1 MRQRSIIILS
11 VLALA
16 LAAGVALS
24 AWLVYTT
31 AGSRLAVTTLF
42 RLMPVT
48 VEAERIEGQLAREM
62 TLEGLRVAW
71 PAGEARVSSV
81 RLRLQVLH
89 LAAASV
95 WLDEMDV
102 QGVAIDGGGPGS
114 APPYDLEWPRPP
126 RLLAAISGG
135 IRELRVGE
143 VAYRNPG
150 RDPVFVHEAR
160 GEVSWDRGSVLAVRD
175 LAIRLPDAK
184 VEGSVRAGFLFSSL
198 QADLTVRPGR
208 ESGKF
213 DTLAVKADL
222 AAGKGPEQISGPVA
236 LDVTSGG
243 RLQSRVECEMGLT
256 RQVVHFRNLQWKDGE
271 GRAFVTAD
279 GQVDVST
286 EKIIAGAFF
295 RIGEVS
301 WIPALAL
308 AGAIEL
314 AGSPERFE
322 GNITL
327 ENRGEAWR
335 SARLSGDLSGNLEGI
350 RVSRMRGRV
359 LNGTVEGELRGAWD
373 RGVSWTGS
381 LRARNLDPA
390 TMHPE
395 LRGTVN
401 LDVQGSARSPEV
413 GVLEA
418 RVKARL
424 LKSRLRD
431 RALVGDVDA
440 RWQAGMLKIDRL
452 FLQGAGFEARAAGS
466 LEDRLTWAVQVC
478 DPSSLVPGSSGRL
491 HANGWVR
498 YAKERLSG
506 AATVRGNSLALDG
519 FQAAAVEADAE
530 LGGGETRRLAARFFL
545 KGAAAGPVRVDTA
558 QVKSAGTVG
567 DHAIRIL
574 LESGEGR
581 MEATLRGGYGKAAWK
596 GSLEVL
602 RGTGGAG
609 PWGLQAPAPLAI
621 SAARSSVG
629 PMLIVGGE
637 GESIEYSM
645 DVSGDPRRGFLA
657 AGWRKLNLARFAS
670 VLPGWRIQGQ
680 SEGRFRADFR
690 GKNRTAVSSV
700 VALAASLTKGSQTL
714 DVKEATGK
722 LDWNERGLAA
732 LARADLGAAG
742 RGDARIHS
750 PDPPRFGLPDRG
762 DFRISAVGLDAV
774 LVKPLL
780 PDALAVTGS
789 LSAAAAGKLLPRS
802 QLDAA
807 GEARLSGGGFSLKDE
822 KGHVTAQAEKAQLRW
837 AWREKTLS
845 GDLDIRLV
853 RHGTL
858 AAEFRLPVPAR
869 LPAAVDGTGPVQL
882 AVRADMREKGLLSA
896 LFPGLVQESRG
907 HVELQGAV
915 GGTWDSPRVSGDLKV
930 GQAGA
935 TLPATGIRVSDVTME
950 ARFEDREIRVTSFR
964 AASGPG
970 FIEGSG
976 TLQIRDREIRH
987 VEARLSGERFQTVRL
1002 PELEMLAS
1010 PDLTFEGQPK
1020 SLKVRGDIAIP
1031 ELLIRGGEKKA
1042 VIRPSKDV
1050 VMVGEGRVKEKGRP
1064 IPVDLEVRVVLGD
1077 RAFVKAEGVD
1087 ARLEGDVRVTARSL
1101 DTMKATG
1108 EIRLKDGTYSTRGV
1122 RLNIT
1127 RGRIA
1132 FEGGPADRPRLDVL
1146 ALRTVEE
1153 RPDQAGQSLG
1163 RFREVKAGIVVTG
1176 TPLAPMVRLYSE
1188 PAMSDADVLSYI
1200 VLGQRAGGDGAQSAM
1215 LGAAAEALLA
1225 GGGSESTLSQ
1235 LRRQFG
1241 PDTVDMKSEKVGT
1254 TTQSIVTVG
1263 KYLQPNLYVSYG
1275 RSLFNE
1281 DYYVTLRYT
1290 LSRKWEVESKAGAQ
1304 TGANLYYRIEFD

>member
-1 MRQRSIIILS
+1 MRKRSIIILS

-16 LAAGVALS
+16 LAAVVAAA

-31 AGSRLAVTTLF
+31 AGSRLAVTTFF
-42 RLMPVT
+42 RLMPAT
-48 VEAERIEGQLAREM
+48 VQAERIEGQLAREM

-89 LAAASV
+89 LAAASL

-102 QGVAIDGGGPGS
+102 QGVAIDDESPGS
-114 APPYDLEWPRPP
+114 APPYNLEWPRPP
-126 RLLAAISGG
+126 RLLAAIGGG

-143 VAYRNPG
+143 VAYRKCG
-150 RDPVFVHEAR
+150 RDPVLVHEAR
-160 GEVSWDRGSVLAVRD
+160 GEVRWGRGSVLAVRD
-175 LAIRLPDAK
+175 LAIRLPDAR
-184 VEGSVRAGFLFSSL
+184 VEGSVRAGFLFPSL
-198 QADLTVRPGR
+198 QADLTVRPDR

-213 DTLAVKADL
+213 GTLALKADL
-222 AAGKGPEQISGPVA
+222 AAGKAPEQVSGPVA
-236 LDVTSGG
+236 LDITSGD
-243 RLQSRVECEMGLT
+243 LFQSRVEGEMGLT
-256 RQVVHFRNLQWKDGE
+256 RKALHFRNLQWKDGE
-271 GRAFVTAD
+271 GRAFVTAE

-286 EKIIAGAFF
+286 EKILAGASFS
-295 RIGEVS
+295 IGDVN

-314 AGSPERFE
+314 GGSPERFE

-335 SARLSGDLSGNLEGI
+335 SVRLSGDLSGNMEGI
-350 RVSRMRGRV
+350 RVSRLTGRI
-359 LNGTVEGELRGAWD
+359 LDGTVEGDLRGAWD
-373 RGVSWTGS
+373 RGLSWTGS

-390 TMHPE
+390 TINAE

-401 LDVQGSARSPEV
+401 LDVEGSARIHDA
-413 GVLEA
+413 GTLEA
-418 RVKARL
+418 RVKGRL

-440 RWQAGMLKIDRL
+440 RWQAGMLKLERL
-452 FLQGAGFEARAAGS
+452 FLQGAGFEARAAGAI
-466 LEDRLTWAVQVC
+466 EERLNWGVQVS
-478 DPSSLVPGSSGRL
+478 DTSALVPGSSGRF

-498 YAKERLSG
+498 YAQERLSG
-506 AATVRGNSLALDG
+506 AATVRSSRIALDG
-519 FQAAAVEADAE
+519 FQAASVEADAE

-596 GSLEVL
+596 GSLEAL
-602 RGTGGAG
+602 RGTDGAG
-609 PWGLQAPAPLAI
+609 PWGLQAPAPLTI

-629 PMLIVGGE
+629 PLLIVGGE
-637 GESIEYSM
+637 GESIEFSM
-645 DVSGDPRRGFLA
+645 DVSSDPRRGFLA

-690 GKNRTAVSSV
+690 GKNKTAVSSV
-700 VALAASLTKGSQTL
+700 AALAARLGRGSQTL

-722 LDWNERGLAA
+722 LDWNESGLAV
-732 LARADLGAAG
+732 LAQVDLGTAG
-742 RGDARIHS
+742 RGDALLNS

-762 DFRISAVGLDAV
+762 DFRLSADRLDAG
-774 LVKPLL
+774 LFKPLL
-780 PDALAVTGS
+780 PDVLSLTGS
-789 LSAAAAGKLLPRS
+789 LSGTAAGKLLPRS
-802 QLDAA
+802 HVDVA
-807 GEARLSGGGFSLKDE
+807 GEVRLSGGVFTLKDE
-822 KGHVTAQAEKAQLRW
+822 KGEVAAQAEKAQVRW

-845 GDLDIRLV
+845 GDLDLRLA

-858 AAEFRLPVPAR
+858 EADFHLPVPAR
-869 LPAAVDGTGPVQL
+869 LPAKVDGTGPVQL
-882 AVRADMREKGLLSA
+882 AVRAEMREKGLLSA
-896 LFPGLVQESRG
+896 LFPGLIQESRG
-907 HVELQGAV
+907 RLDLNGAV
-915 GGTWDSPRVSGDLKV
+915 SGTWDNPRVNGVLKV
-930 GQAGA
+930 EQAGA

-950 ARFEDREIRVTSFR
+950 ARFEDEAVHVTSFR
-964 AASGPG
+964 AVSGPG
-970 FIEGSG
+970 SIEGSG
-976 TLQIRDREIRH
+976 TLRLRNRGIRH
-987 VEARLSGERFQTVRL
+987 IEARLSGERFQTVRL

-1010 PDLTFEGQPK
+1010 PDLTFEGEPK
-1020 SLKVRGDIAIP
+1020 ALKVRGSIVIP
-1031 ELLIRGGEKKA
+1031 DLLIRGSEKGA
-1042 VIRPSKDV
+1042 VVRPSRDV
-1050 VMVGEGRVKEKGRP
+1050 VIVDEGRENEKGRP
-1064 IPVDLEVRVVLGD
+1064 IPVDMDVRVVLGD

-1087 ARLEGDVRVTARSL
+1087 ARLEGDVRVAARSL
-1101 DTMKATG
+1101 DAMKATG
-1108 EIRLKDGTYSTRGV
+1108 EIRLEDGTYSTRGV

-1127 RGRIA
+1127 RGRIV

-1163 RFREVKAGIVVTG
+1163 RFREVKAGVVVTG
-1176 TPLAPMVRLYSE
+1176 TPLAPLVRLYSE
-1188 PAMSDADVLSYI
+1188 PAMPDADILSYI
-1200 VLGQRAGGDGAQSAM
+1200 VLGQRASGDGAQSAM

-1241 PDTVDMKSEKVGT
+1241 PDTVEMKSAAVGT

>member
-1 MRQRSIIILS
+1 MRKRPIIILS

-16 LAAGVALS
+16 LAAAVAAA

-31 AGSRLAVTTLF
+31 AGSRLAMTILF

-89 LAAASV
+89 LAAASL

-102 QGVAIDGGGPGS
+102 QGVAIDDEGPGS

-126 RLLAAISGG
+126 RLLAAIGGG

-143 VAYRNPG
+143 VAYRKRG
-150 RDPVFVHEAR
+150 RDPVLVHEAR
-160 GEVSWDRGSVLAVRD
+160 GEVSWGRGSVLAVRD

-184 VEGSVRAGFLFSSL
+184 VEGSVRAGFLFPSL
-198 QADLTVRPGR
+198 QADLTVRPDR

-213 DTLAVKADL
+213 DTYALKADL
-222 AAGKGPEQISGPVA
+222 AAGKEPEQVSGPVA
-236 LDVTSGG
+236 LDVTSGI
-243 RLQSRVECEMGLT
+243 RLRSRVEGEMGLT
-256 RQVVHFRNLQWKDGE
+256 RQAVHFRNLQWKDGE
-271 GRAFVTAD
+271 GRAFLTAQ

-286 EKIIAGAFF
+286 EEILAGASF
-295 RIGEVS
+295 RIAEVS

-308 AGAIEL
+308 AGTIEL
-314 AGSPERFE
+314 AGSPERFA

-350 RVSRMRGRV
+350 RVSRLTGRI
-359 LNGTVEGELRGAWD
+359 LDGTVEGDLRGAWD
-373 RGVSWTGS
+373 RGLSWTGS

-390 TMHPE
+390 TIHPD

-401 LDVQGSARSPEV
+401 LDVDGSVRSPEA
-413 GVLEA
+413 GTFEA
-418 RVKARL
+418 RLKGRL
-424 LKSRLRD
+424 LQSRLRD

-440 RWQAGMLKIDRL
+440 RWQAGMLKLERL
-452 FLQGAGFEARAAGS
+452 FLQGAGFEARAAGA
-466 LEDRLTWAVQVC
+466 LEERLTWGAQVS
-478 DPSSLVPGSSGRL
+478 DPSALVPGSSGRL

-498 YAKERLSG
+498 FAKDRLSG
-506 AATVRGNSLALDG
+506 VATVRGSRLAFYG
-519 FQAAAVEADAE
+519 FRTASVEADAE
-530 LGGGETRRLAARFFL
+530 LGSGETQRLEARVFL
-545 KGAAAGPVRVDTA
+545 KGPAVGPVRVDTA
-558 QVKSAGTVG
+558 QVKSTGTVG
-567 DHAIRIL
+567 DHAIRVL

-581 MEATLRGGYGKAAWK
+581 MEATLRGGCEKAAWK

-602 RGTGGAG
+602 RGTDAAG
-609 PWGLQAPAPLAI
+609 PWGLQAPAPI
-621 SAARSSVG
+621 TFSAVRSSVG
-629 PMLIVGGE
+629 PLLIAGGE
-637 GESIEYSM
+637 GESFEFSM
-645 DVSGDPRRGFLA
+645 DVSGDPGKGFLA
-657 AGWRKLNLARFAS
+657 AGWRKLNLARFGF
-670 VLPGWRIQGQ
+670 VLPDWRIQGRT
-680 SEGRFRADFR
+680 EGRFRADFR
-690 GKNRTAVSSV
+690 GKSRTAVSSEA
-700 VALAASLTKGSQTL
+700 ALAANLARGSQTL
-714 DVKEATGK
+714 DVKETAGK
-722 LDWNERGLAA
+722 LDWDDSGLAA
-732 LARADLGAAG
+732 FARADLGPSG
-742 RGDARIHS
+742 RVDARIKS
-750 PDPPRFGLPDRG
+750 PDPPRFGVPDRG
-762 DFRISAVGLDAV
+762 DFRITADGLDAA
-774 LVKPLL
+774 LFQPLL
-780 PDALAVTGS
+780 PDALAMTGT
-789 LSAAAAGKLLPRS
+789 LSGTAAGKLLPRS
-802 QLDAA
+802 QWDVA

-822 KGHVTAQAEKAQLRW
+822 KGQVAAQAEKAQLRW

-845 GDLDIRLV
+845 GDLDLRLA

-858 AAEFRLPVPAR
+858 EAAFRLPVPAR
-869 LPAAVDGTGPVQL
+869 LPVAIDGTGPVQL

-896 LFPGLVQESRG
+896 LFPGLIQESRG
-907 HVELQGAV
+907 RVELNGAV
-915 GGTWDSPRVSGDLKV
+915 SGTWDSPRVNGALKV
-930 GQAGA
+930 GEAGA
-935 TLPATGIRVSDVTME
+935 TLPAPGIRVSDVTME

-964 AASGPG
+964 AVSGPG
-970 FIEGSG
+970 AIEGSG
-976 TLQIRDREIRH
+976 TLRIRDREIRH
-987 VEARLSGERFQTVRL
+987 IEARLSGERFQTVRL

-1010 PDLTFEGQPK
+1010 PDLTFEGEPK
-1020 SLKVRGDIAIP
+1020 ALKVRGSIVIP
-1031 ELLIRGGEKKA
+1031 DLLIRGSEKGA
-1042 VIRPSKDV
+1042 VVRPSRDV
-1050 VMVGEGRVKEKGRP
+1050 VIVGEGREKEKGRP
-1064 IPVDLEVRVVLGD
+1064 IPVDMDVRVVLGD

-1087 ARLEGDVRVTARSL
+1087 ARLEGDVRVAARSL
-1101 DTMKATG
+1101 DAMKATG
-1108 EIRLKDGTYSTRGV
+1108 EIRLRDGTYSTRGV

-1127 RGRIA
+1127 RGRIV
-1132 FEGGPADRPRLDVL
+1132 FEGGPAEQPRLDVL

-1163 RFREVKAGIVVTG
+1163 RFREVKAGVVVTG
-1176 TPLAPMVRLYSE
+1176 TPLAPLVRLYSE
-1188 PAMSDADVLSYI
+1188 PAMPDADILSYI
-1200 VLGQRAGGDGAQSAM
+1200 VLGQRASGDGAQSAM

-1241 PDTVDMKSEKVGT
+1241 PDKVEMKSSTVGT